1 MKTTLFYETTEMV
14 KSSSTFLRICC
25 TFMHLWILILL
36 LSLLL
41 MVLTSSFLVSLL
53 VALVANSDWL
63 TGEDVS
69 DDALNL

>member
-1 MKTTLFYETTEMV
+1 
-14 KSSSTFLRICC
+14 
-25 TFMHLWILILL
+25 MHLWIPILL

>member
-1 MKTTLFYETTEMV
+1 VKTTLFYETTEMV

-25 TFMHLWILILL
+25 TFMDLWVPILF

-41 MVLTSSFLVSLL
+41 MILTSSFPVSLL